1 MDEVGRV
8 FNFGPGEFNLS
19 LPQPNPSQ
27 VRELL
32 ASPRSGGGY
41 WIQSA
46 DGSVYPFSTATS
58 FGDVYESTTSGGVA
72 SLAFTST
79 IPGPSSVFAVAS
91 PGPEAVF
98 SLQLHGQWLPGPP
111 AGVDVVTTAP
121 TTTVGDPVKAEVSVF
136 DEFGNDVADGTGVVL
151 DAGGTG
157 GETPRSAGA
166 AAAGGVASFTLTS
179 TRPGTSTLTARV
191 GAVEGSAQ
199 EVWSP
204 RPGYW
209 FVAADGGIFSF
220 AAPFYGSGLVR
231 SRVVAMVSS
240 PTGHG
245 YWLLG
250 NDGQVA
256 AKGDALGVG
265 AAPGRLNRPIVA
277 MAAEPSGRGYWL
289 VASDG
294 GVFSIG
300 DAGFYGSTGSIHLNQ
315 PIIGAAATRSGGG
328 YWFVAADGGIF
339 SFGDAGFYGSTGSIH
354 LSKPIVGMTAT
365 PSGQGY
371 WLVASDGGIFS
382 FGDAQFHGSTGA
394 IHLNQPIVGMAAPD
408 LGGYWLVASDGGIF
422 SFGDAQF
429 HGSTGGIHLNQP
441 IVGMAN

>member
-1 MDEVGRV
+1 MADGWAAIVVNYNAGAALAGCVASVLAEDPRPEVVVVDNASTDGSVGGLLRAHPGVRV
-8 FNFGPGEFNLS
+8 
-19 LPQPNPSQ
+19 
-27 VRELL
+27 VH
-32 ASPRSGGGY
+32 SGGNLGY
-41 WIQSA
+41 ARAANLGIAATSAPVVAVLNPDTVLTAGTGDALTARFAAEPDLGAVGPRLHNA

-151 DAGGTG
+151 DASGTG

-179 TRPGTSTLTARV
+179 TRPGTSTLTARA

-231 SRVVAMVSS
+231 SRVVASKSS
-240 PTGHG
+240 
-245 YWLLG
+245 
-250 NDGQVA
+250 
-256 AKGDALGVG
+256 
-265 AAPGRLNRPIVA
+265 
-277 MAAEPSGRGYWL
+277 
-289 VASDG
+289 
-294 GVFSIG
+294 
-300 DAGFYGSTGSIHLNQ
+300 
-315 PIIGAAATRSGGG
+315 
-328 YWFVAADGGIF
+328 
-339 SFGDAGFYGSTGSIH
+339 
-354 LSKPIVGMTAT
+354 
-365 PSGQGY
+365 
-371 WLVASDGGIFS
+371 
-382 FGDAQFHGSTGA
+382 
-394 IHLNQPIVGMAAPD
+394 
-408 LGGYWLVASDGGIF
+408 
-422 SFGDAQF
+422 
-429 HGSTGGIHLNQP
+429 
-441 IVGMAN
+441 